1 MTDNEIIKALECLRG
16 NAFDCGK
23 CPYCSC
29 YPAPC
34 EQQVAKDALSL
45 INRQKE
51 EIEALYRINA
61 ESEKEIYEIRKE
73 LLGKENLEESF
84 KRSVRDFDKRLEK
97 TVKLER
103 VYAYKEFAGI
113 IKDKWFDNRYDSPD
127 VDFDDFISN
136 LLKEM
141 VGDE

>member
-16 NAFDCGK
+16 NAFDCGE

-51 EIEALYRINA
+51 EIERLKNRDLQV
-61 ESEKEIYEIRKE
+61 EVSE
-73 LLGKENLEESF
+73 
-84 KRSVRDFDKRLEK
+84 
-97 TVKLER
+97 KLER
-103 VYAYKEFAGI
+103 EIKAEAVKEFADRLKEQDGY
-113 IKDKWFDNRYDSPD
+113 NNH
-127 VDFDDFISN
+127 VFDDCASILVPKEYLKGRDEKIKEVWTTIDN
-136 LLKEM
+136 LVKEM
-141 VGDE
+141 VGENNG